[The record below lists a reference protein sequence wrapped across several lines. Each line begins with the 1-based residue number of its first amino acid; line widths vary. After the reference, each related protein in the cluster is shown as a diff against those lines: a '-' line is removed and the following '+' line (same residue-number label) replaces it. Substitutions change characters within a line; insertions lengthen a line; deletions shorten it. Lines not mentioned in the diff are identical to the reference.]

1 MIQWARS
8 LLLTATLAAGASTA
22 QAELE
27 ICNETEVL
35 QSVAIGYKGEKDW
48 TSEGWWNID
57 PGACVTVVDGDLK
70 LRYYYYFSEAADREF
85 RGQSYFFCVEDSEF
99 TIIGDTDCEARGY
112 QDEDFRE
119 IDTGQTATEYTL
131 TLVDEP
137 PSETPR
143 APEDGSFGSAE
154 GPGGINGGPV
164 VADHSE
170 DTRVTGA
177 EGTQSTG
184 DVVLDRPVTV
194 SPEDL
199 STGIAPGRYGD
210 AFATEAVFQGCEL
223 ADGAA
228 FCGFHTDEVK
238 LRAFYSGPTPDPLLY
253 ALEELPVNTAVQIE
267 GDLMNRRP
275 YTAEVVVRE
284 VVPVAASGREAAMR
298 ETMQGDWVLDQ
309 DDRVEITVRGAELYE
324 RYNGNFRGAKFL
336 RLADTCAGAA
346 SGPVMIQ
353 VSVRKQSQTC
363 YEILDLTQT
372 RMDLRRVGRAQR
384 MTYRRVD

>member
-1 MIQWARS
+1 MIADPRT
-8 LLLTATLAAGASTA
+8 LLLAATLAAGASSA
-22 QAELE
+22 QAGLE
-27 ICNETEVL
+27 ICNDTEVL
-35 QSVAIGYKGEKDW
+35 QSVAIGYKGDKDW

-57 PGACVTVVDGDLK
+57 PGACVTVVDGDLR
-70 LRYYYYFSEAADREF
+70 LRYYYYFSEAA
-85 RGQSYFFCVEDSEF
+85 GQGFQGQNYFFCVENSEF

-112 QDEDFRE
+112 QNEDFRE

-143 APEDGSFGSAE
+143 DPSDGSFGSAS
-154 GPGGINGGPV
+154 GPGGINGNGT

-170 DTRVTGA
+170 DTRVTGG
-177 EGTQSTG
+177 EGTQSTE
-184 DVVLDRPVTV
+184 DVVLERPVTV

-210 AFATEAVFQGCEL
+210 AFSVEAVFQGCEL
-223 ADGAA
+223 SDGAA
-228 FCGFHTDEVK
+228 ICGFHTDEVK

-253 ALEELPVNTAVQIE
+253 ALEELPVNTTVQIE

-275 YTAEVVVRE
+275 YTAEVVIRE
-284 VVPVAASGREAAMR
+284 VVPITASGREAAMR
-298 ETMQGDWVLDQ
+298 TTMQGDWVLAE
-309 DDRVEITVRGAELYE
+309 DDRIEITVRGAELYE

-336 RLADTCAGAA
+336 RLADTCDGAA

-363 YEILDLTQT
+363 YEILDLTGD
-372 RMDLRRVGRAQR
+372 RMELMRIGRGQRMSFRRVE
-384 MTYRRVD
+384 